1 MQLHYDH
8 YHTIGLTH
16 QVCQDYVVSGEEP
29 TPFIVLSDGCSSSPN
44 SEIGAKILTLTTQ
57 QILKNAD
64 QWPLDYADFGQ
75 QLINT
80 ALNVTKRL
88 QLSDG
93 VLDATVMLAFLQED
107 NIMVYVYGD
116 GCLLFTDHDGNIG
129 TIEVVF
135 THNAPFY
142 LTYWVNK
149 ERLLEYA
156 MSEPEP
162 LLLRDSVNGL
172 SEPKAFQTPLIFS
185 LPLKKYKFIG
195 IASDGASHFVD
206 IKKSEKMPLYGIA
219 TNLLAFPDTSNEFI
233 KRHTIDV
240 LAQQA
245 KIGIYPI
252 DDLSIGVFVQVLDK

>member
-8 YHTIGLTH
+8 HYSIGLTH
-16 QVCQDYVVSGEEP
+16 QVCQDYVVAGKVP
-29 TPFIVLSDGCSSSPN
+29 TSFIVLSDGCSSSPN
-44 SEIGAKILTLTTQ
+44 SEMGAKILTLTSQ
-57 QILKNAD
+57 QILKEAE

-88 QLSDG
+88 QLPDG

-107 NIMVYVYGD
+107 NIVVYVYGD
-116 GCLLFTDHDGNIG
+116 GCLLFKDHNGNVG

-142 LTYWVNK
+142 LSYWINK
-149 ERLLEYA
+149 ERLLEYTKA
-156 MSEPEP
+156 EAKP
-162 LLLRDSVNGL
+162 LLLIDSVNGQ
-172 SEPKAFQTPLIFS
+172 SDPKPFQTPLIFS

-206 IKKSEKMPLYGIA
+206 INKSEKVPLYDIA
-219 TNLLAFPDTSNEFI
+219 TDLLAFPDTLNEFV
-233 KRHTIDV
+233 KRHTINV
-240 LAQQA
+240 LAQHT
-245 KIGIYPI
+245 KSGIHPF
-252 DDLSIGVFVQVLDK
+252 DDLSIGVFVQVPDK